1 MGHECLHVLENVGM
15 KFYFISPNRF
25 AYCHKS
31 VLPLWQVALL
41 QESPISRVNLRN
53 EDGFIE
59 SVIYHRLYI
68 CTCML
73 EYNVREAFIVAFLS
87 LINIFIDCNTFLLI
101 FPYFF
106 LFLFTLFVFFHYHF
120 FLSFYSF
127 YFYRNSIKVNES
139 KK

>member
-1 MGHECLHVLENVGM
+1 MYL
-15 KFYFISPNRF
+15 KTWKWSFRFISPNRF
-25 AYCHKS
+25 ANSHKS
-31 VLPLWQVALL
+31 VLPFWQVALL
-41 QESPISRVNLRN
+41 LESPINRANLRN

-59 SVIYHRLYI
+59 SVICHRLYI

-87 LINIFIDCNTFLLI
+87 LINISIDFNTFLLI

-120 FLSFYSF
+120 FLSFLPF
-127 YFYRNSIKVNES
+127 FFIGI
-139 KK
+139 

>member
-1 MGHECLHVLENVGM
+1 MGENVEM

-25 AYCHKS
+25 ANSHKS

-41 QESPISRVNLRN
+41 PESPISRVNLSN

-59 SVIYHRLYI
+59 SVIYHRLCI

-87 LINIFIDCNTFLLI
+87 LINIFIDFNTFLPI

-120 FLSFYSF
+120 FLFF
-127 YFYRNSIKVNES
+127 LPFFFIGI
-139 KK
+139 